1 MLVYFVRKR
10 QDVPFSGIFLMFSAF
25 IVACGR
31 THLMDVWTRW
41 YPTYWLSGLIKA
53 ITAFVSDIGVEFKI
67 DFPIV

>member
-1 MLVYFVRKR
+1 M
-10 QDVPFSGIFLMFSAF
+10 FLMFSAF
-25 IVACGR
+25 IVACGT

-41 YPTYWLSGLIKA
+41 YPTYWLSVLIKA